1 MEDDQEKQ
9 FEFLKNHH
17 LDHGDH
23 FPNGSSLPPMKNSRM
38 LKIKL
43 KCNSNDSN
51 KEYGDEE
58 KETRA
63 GDVCDKDFSSR
74 KALGIHMS
82 LHNLGSQQ
90 SEYHQRNYF
99 NKHEEHEEEEE
110 NDYDNNNNDE
120 VTWKGIKNENKCS
133 STELVMGKNHKHHQQ
148 IFIDVSAATSAATAA
163 AVVNS
168 NYINLSSDNN
178 DNTCRVC
185 GKTFPSRN
193 SLFGHMRCHPERE
206 WRGIEPPT
214 AAMIA
219 KDKNYSNSSSSI
231 SSDSRE
237 GQKVDNPM
245 MIDSARQNTPAKR
258 KMKPS
263 APTTN
268 RCSSPYSDLVD
279 IDLPKWSMTAKRGRR
294 SLTDSGELNN
304 NEKNIDVDYSDEEE
318 PENVDDECTL
328 PTDPGACH
336 LMMLVMAAAQSESTP
351 VDLSALQS
359 TIKQRRNDKS
369 QQDDDYSNNYSC
381 SEVEKESSECKGV
394 NDQEILNCNKRLRT
408 GNYPKGGLSL
418 NKKKKKRP
426 KVHNKESEIGYIY
439 DRTSKVIVEDSDV
452 EFGDEYT
459 KLSDMIMR
467 KKRKTMKLKDLARM
481 VDDGGDD
488 VKKQEVEFSIAE
500 RFNCSS
506 CNKSFPSHQALGGHR
521 SSHKSNKINQ
531 PKYKSNVEELAGGG
545 LVITREADEDEG
557 HDFYGLVNNDNA
569 NIKQT
574 LEDFSFEVKSVE
586 SISKSKSKLMAA
598 AMTSS
603 SNISMQ
609 THRCSICGKTFPTGQ
624 ALGGHKRHHGTSPSP
639 SPSPSAVV
647 DRIPPP
653 LSSSSSVGSAEAFS
667 STNTTITTNSFTT
680 AATGGH
686 RVVFDFDLNELP
698 VMEE

>member
-1 MEDDQEKQ
+1 MNGWIGANYQYNAFMEDDQEKQ
-9 FEFLKNHH
+9 FEFLRNHH
-17 LDHGDH
+17 LHHGDH
-23 FPNGSSLPPMKNSRM
+23 FLNESSLLPMKNSRM

-43 KCNSNDSN
+43 K
-51 KEYGDEE
+51 YGDEE
-58 KETRA
+58 KETRV

-74 KALGIHMS
+74 KALGIHMR
-82 LHNLGSQQ
+82 LHDLGSQQ
-90 SEYHQRNYF
+90 SQYHQHNYF

-110 NDYDNNNNDE
+110 NYYDNKDNDE
-120 VTWKGIKNENKCS
+120 VTWQRIKNENKCS
-133 STELVMGKNHKHHQQ
+133 LTELMMGKNHKHHQQ
-148 IFIDVSAATSAATAA
+148 IFIDVRAAATSAASAV

-168 NYINLSSDNN
+168 NYINLSRDNN

-185 GKTFPSRN
+185 GKTFPSRK

-219 KDKNYSNSSSSI
+219 KNKNSSNSSLSI

-237 GQKVDNPM
+237 VQKVDNPM
-245 MIDSARQNTPAKR
+245 MIDSARENTPAKR

-263 APTTN
+263 APTTQL
-268 RCSSPYSDLVD
+268 CSSSYSDLVD
-279 IDLPKWSMTAKRGRR
+279 TDLPKWSVTAKRGRR

-304 NEKNIDVDYSDEEE
+304 NDKNIDVDNSDEEE
-318 PENVDDECTL
+318 QENVDDECML
-328 PTDPGACH
+328 PADPGACH

-351 VDLSALQS
+351 PDPSALQS
-359 TIKQRRNDKS
+359 TIKQRRNHRS
-369 QQDDDYSNNYSC
+369 QQDDYSNNHSC
-381 SEVEKESSECKGV
+381 SEVEEESSECKGV
-394 NDQEILNCNKRLRT
+394 NDHQEILD
-408 GNYPKGGLSL
+408 GLSL
-418 NKKKKKRP
+418 KKKRKKRL

-439 DRTSKVIVEDSDV
+439 DRTSKVIVKDSDA

-459 KLSDMIMR
+459 KLSEMMIR
-467 KKRKTMKLKDLARM
+467 KKRKTMKLKDLARV

-488 VKKQEVEFSIAE
+488 VRKQEMDFSMAE
-500 RFNCSS
+500 RFNCTS

-521 SSHKSNKINQ
+521 SSHK
-531 PKYKSNVEELAGGG
+531 KSNIEELAGGG
-545 LVITREADEDEG
+545 LVIRRESDEDEDEEEG
-557 HDFYGLVNNDNA
+557 HNFYGMVNNDNA
-569 NIKQT
+569 NIKRT
-574 LEDFSFEVKSVE
+574 LEAFSAEVKSVE

-639 SPSPSAVV
+639 SPSSSAVE
-647 DRIPPP
+647 DRVPPP
-653 LSSSSSVGSAEAFS
+653 LLSSSSVGSAEAFS
-667 STNTTITTNSFTT
+667 RSNISTNSSTT

>member
-9 FEFLKNHH
+9 FELLKNHH
-17 LDHGDH
+17 LHHGDH
-23 FPNGSSLPPMKNSRM
+23 FLNESSLPPMKNSRM
-38 LKIKL
+38 LKMKL
-43 KCNSNDSN
+43 KCNSNVSN

-58 KETRA
+58 KETRVS
-63 GDVCDKDFSSR
+63 DVCGKNVSSR
-74 KALGIHMS
+74 KALGIHMR
-82 LHNLGSQQ
+82 LHDLG
-90 SEYHQRNYF
+90 YF
-99 NKHEEHEEEEE
+99 NKHEEYEEE
-110 NDYDNNNNDE
+110 DYYDNKDNDD
-120 VTWKGIKNENKCS
+120 VTWQRIKNENKCS
-133 STELVMGKNHKHHQQ
+133 STELMMGKNHKHHQQ
-148 IFIDVSAATSAATAA
+148 IFIDVSAATSAAA

-168 NYINLSSDNN
+168 NYINLSSHNN

-185 GKTFPSRN
+185 GKTFPSRK

-231 SSDSRE
+231 SSDTRE

-245 MIDSARQNTPAKR
+245 MIDSARENTPAKR

-279 IDLPKWSMTAKRGRR
+279 IDLPKWSVTAKRGRR

-304 NEKNIDVDYSDEEE
+304 NEKNIAVDYSDEEDQ
-318 PENVDDECTL
+318 ENVDDECTL

-351 VDLSALQS
+351 MDPSALQS

-369 QQDDDYSNNYSC
+369 QQDDDYSNNHSC
-381 SEVEKESSECKGV
+381 SEVDKESSECKGV
-394 NDQEILNCNKRLRT
+394 SDHQEILNGKKRMKT

-418 NKKKKKRP
+418 KKKKKKRL

-439 DRTSKVIVEDSDV
+439 DRTSKVIVEDSDA

-459 KLSDMIMR
+459 KLSEMMMR
-467 KKRKTMKLKDLARM
+467 KKRKTMKLKDLARV
-481 VDDGGDD
+481 VDD
-488 VKKQEVEFSIAE
+488 VRKQEMEFSIAE
-500 RFNCSS
+500 RFNCTS

-521 SSHKSNKINQ
+521 STHKSNKINQ
-531 PKYKSNVEELAGGG
+531 PKYKSNIEELTAGG
-545 LVITREADEDEG
+545 LVIRRESDEDEEDG
-557 HDFYGLVNNDNA
+557 HNFYGLVNNESA

-639 SPSPSAVV
+639 SPSPSSVV

-653 LSSSSSVGSAEAFS
+653 LSSSSSVGSAEVFS

-680 AATGGH
+680 AATRGH